1 MVHVLWTGSNNKIG
15 IQVNNYTAWRLFSY
29 HDDFSKSTFKPQLNI
44 IFNWLVVLVNDSYL
58 LINNNFLI
66 DNDFCMYFQSTAVLT
81 YRPSSQDKLLSCSL
95 QSIEVFSCSLLS
107 EEETALSI
115 IDPLM
120 INVDL
125 NANPLPDLSK
135 SLSTGLLEA
144 SEIRQ
149 KNLVLE
155 VCVCV

>member
-1 MVHVLWTGSNNKIG
+1 
-15 IQVNNYTAWRLFSY
+15 
-29 HDDFSKSTFKPQLNI
+29 
-44 IFNWLVVLVNDSYL
+44 
-58 LINNNFLI
+58 
-66 DNDFCMYFQSTAVLT
+66 MYFQSTAVLT

-149 KNLVLE
+149 KNLLLE
-155 VCVCV
+155 VCVCVWNSIQILFKNIHFCLLNSVIENTVDS

>member
-1 MVHVLWTGSNNKIG
+1 M
-15 IQVNNYTAWRLFSY
+15 
-29 HDDFSKSTFKPQLNI
+29 
-44 IFNWLVVLVNDSYL
+44 
-58 LINNNFLI
+58 
-66 DNDFCMYFQSTAVLT
+66 T

-120 INVDL
+120 INIDL
-125 NANPLPDLSK
+125 NANPLPDLGK

-149 KNLVLE
+149 KNLLLE
-155 VCVCV
+155 VCVCMCNSITNFVNYYFELNSRLLYSRIIMY